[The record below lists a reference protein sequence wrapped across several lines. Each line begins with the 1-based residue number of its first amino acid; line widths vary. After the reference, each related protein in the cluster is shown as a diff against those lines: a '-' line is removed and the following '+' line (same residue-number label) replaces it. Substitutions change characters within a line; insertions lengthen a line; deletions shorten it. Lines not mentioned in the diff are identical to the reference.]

1 MTAEQSSSPVV
12 AKAVRFSDWLV
23 RPLQETDID
32 AYVALFKEVF
42 AANATPQEWQWKY
55 GGTRGLSLGLWK
67 PDGSLVG
74 HYGVTKRP
82 YRTGQN
88 TFTVVHAGDV
98 MMSPSVRGVFSKRGP
113 FHMLTD
119 GIIERCFGANGFA
132 EFGFGIPNKRHFTLG
147 EMLGHYWEL
156 ETLWDI
162 RMPSALSTEVAKHV
176 ITRLG
181 GADVQTIGGA
191 MAPVLRE
198 GSDRQSLLMPHRSA
212 QWLTERY
219 MRHPSKGYQIFRV
232 EQQCPYDVMYV
243 VIRDV
248 PPRPTE
254 DIECLE
260 WFAGP
265 RCGMDAA
272 HALRTLAG
280 SLGAKGAMVWGTSPV
295 LNALRPTSAPNSE
308 PIQFTEICKVAAA
321 QPAIL
326 GQPIQSWHG
335 RFWLT
340 GADTDF
346 R

>member
-1 MTAEQSSSPVV
+1 MTAEQSTAPVV
-12 AKAVRFSDWLV
+12 AKAVKFSDWQV
-23 RPLQETDID
+23 RPLQESDIN
-32 AYVALFKEVF
+32 AYIALFKEVF

-67 PDGSLVG
+67 SDGSLVG
-74 HYGVTKRP
+74 HYGVTNRP
-82 YRTGQN
+82 YQTGLS
-88 TFTVVHAGDV
+88 TFNVVHAGDV

-119 GIIERCFGANGFA
+119 GIIDRCFGANGFA

-162 RMPSALSTEVAKHV
+162 RIPSVPPTELTNHA
-176 ITRLG
+176 ITRLDN
-181 GADVQTIGGA
+181 ASVQAMGGA
-191 MAPVLRE
+191 MAPVLCP
-198 GSDRQSLLMPHRSA
+198 GADRASLWLPHRSA
-212 QWLTERY
+212 HWLTERY
-219 MRHPSKGYQIFRV
+219 MRHPSKGYWVYRI
-232 EQQCPYDVMYV
+232 EQQRPFDVMYV
-243 VIRDV
+243 VTRDV
-248 PPRPTE
+248 PASPAE

-265 RCGMDAA
+265 HCRMDAA

-295 LNALRPTSAPNSE
+295 RNALKATPAPNSE

-321 QPAIL
+321 QPDIL
-326 GQPIQSWHG
+326 GQPIQAWHG